1 MRYLS
6 IWVSATAVRRLR
18 GRAGLYL
25 TAACGPARCGPNPA
39 IQSGWSPR
47 RLLPIGGGDTPTGV
61 GCFMDT
67 RTAFSVLG
75 LPATAPPEAVKD
87 AYRDLV
93 KVWHPDRFAGD
104 ARLQAKATDRMREL
118 NEAYAVAVAH
128 ASSFP
133 SGSRRRPAPEPECA
147 QYAGAA
153 PPAASVPPATASASG
168 RGRSVYPPLHLTWDA
183 IWRTLFFAATVG
195 VIAFIVTAPD
205 GFFALSKGR
214 SAGRQPRG
222 HATGPQVFEKLPE
235 SEHGEADLVSR
246 VRGTW
251 VVVETADAE
260 WLPSGTHVDLG
271 NGGLVCSGPRTCQAT
286 VKPIGAARFAI
297 RGAASEDGRDV
308 EVSFASPT
316 TMQWVARPA
325 GTTGGPTR
333 RVVLESQ
340 GDEPG
345 E

>member
-1 MRYLS
+1 
-6 IWVSATAVRRLR
+6 
-18 GRAGLYL
+18 
-25 TAACGPARCGPNPA
+25 
-39 IQSGWSPR
+39 
-47 RLLPIGGGDTPTGV
+47 
-61 GCFMDT
+61 MDT

-75 LPATAPPEAVKD
+75 LPATARPQAVKD

-104 ARLQAKATDRMREL
+104 ARLQAKATERMREL
-118 NEAYAVAVAH
+118 NEAYAIAVAH
-128 ASSFP
+128 ASSSP
-133 SGSRRRPAPEPECA
+133 SGARRRPTPEAESA
-147 QYAGAA
+147 RYAGAA
-153 PPAASVPPATASASG
+153 PQPASSTPPATAPAGGG
-168 RGRSVYPPLHLTWDA
+168 RRSVYPPLHLTWDA

-195 VIAFIVTAPD
+195 VIAFIVTAPE

-235 SEHGEADLVSR
+235 SEHGETDLVSR

-251 VVVETADAE
+251 VVVETADAD

-271 NGGLVCSGPRTCQAT
+271 NGRLVCSGPRACQAT
-286 VKPIGAARFAI
+286 VKPIGSARFAI
-297 RGAASEDGRDV
+297 RGAAPEDGRDV

-316 TMQWVARPA
+316 TMQWVARPVGMTA
-325 GTTGGPTR
+325 GPTR

-340 GDEPG
+340 GDAPG